1 MSQFF
6 DDTMQ
11 GLLQAIEIEK
21 GNIPLTERSGMSAP
35 TFYVSNNDKELVDKL
50 IEIRKQENISQSE
63 LAKMTGNTQQA
74 ISRLEKKNH
83 SPSLQTFCNILNAL
97 GYGLMIEK
105 KDLVQE
111 YGRKYKNFRSIFRT
125 TIEGS
130 EI

>member
-105 KDLVQE
+105 KDLV
-111 YGRKYKNFRSIFRT
+111 
-125 TIEGS
+125 
-130 EI
+130 